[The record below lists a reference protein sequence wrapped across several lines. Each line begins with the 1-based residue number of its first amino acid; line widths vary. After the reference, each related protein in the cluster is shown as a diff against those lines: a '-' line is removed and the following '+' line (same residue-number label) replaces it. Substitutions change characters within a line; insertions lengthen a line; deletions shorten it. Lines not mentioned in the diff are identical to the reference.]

1 MKELGA
7 KKKEKREKLDIPLAQ
22 ARNETKIRMIY
33 LEAIEEGNFEE
44 VEREVYLKGFL
55 KVYAKYLG
63 LDERK
68 IMQEYREYKKI
79 KEQENKTE
87 EEIEKDKTKKTLKE
101 RLKKFVDYH
110 QNKFLYAFITV
121 IILLLIVAVLFLGTM
136 IYKSFSS
143 EAEGLNL
150 FSNLESYI
158 NKIELENKEEDNSSK
173 VESKSSVQN
182 DDKSS
187 TEKNNQENKKTQNN
201 NENDQIKIEKAGLSQ
216 DQNLNSDK
224 MKTEE
229 IIKEETIKQ
238 INLELKAIRDSWCAV
253 EVNGDSKFKG
263 IIKEGTT
270 KSFSGKNIKLK
281 IANAAGV
288 KVIKNG
294 QEFGPF
300 GKAGEVVVKEY
311 SIKSN

>member
-1 MKELGA
+1 M
-7 KKKEKREKLDIPLAQ
+7 
-22 ARNETKIRMIY
+22 
-33 LEAIEEGNFEE
+33 
-44 VEREVYLKGFL
+44 
-55 KVYAKYLG
+55 
-63 LDERK
+63 
-68 IMQEYREYKKI
+68 
-79 KEQENKTE
+79 
-87 EEIEKDKTKKTLKE
+87 
-101 RLKKFVDYH
+101 KKFVDYH

-173 VESKSSVQN
+173 VDNKSSVQN
-182 DDKSS
+182 DDKSL
-187 TEKNNQENKKTQNN
+187 TKKNNQENKKSQHN
-201 NENDQIKIEKAGLSQ
+201 NENNDQTKIEKPGLSQ
-216 DQNLNSDK
+216 EQNLNSDK
-224 MKTEE
+224 MKNEE
-229 IIKEETIKQ
+229 IESKEKAAEKTVKEETIKQ